1 MSQPLD
7 LRLNPSIDPEKWA
20 KAYARDRLVQ
30 IPDIFEPALA
40 DEIESVLRGQLQWRL
55 VFAEAD
61 PSAPGG
67 ESVARLTQADI
78 AAMGREAMSARL
90 ARVLERARDNYG
102 YLYNAYPMIEAY
114 TSGWEPDHPIHAIT
128 EFLNA
133 PEFLEFGRRVIGAD
147 TITKADAQATYYARG
162 NFLTRHIDD
171 GHENERRAAYT
182 LGFTRRW
189 EPDWGGLLMLLDGN
203 RDIER
208 AFLPRFN
215 VLSIFDGRRI
225 HSVSAVSP
233 FAGDGRFQITGWYR
247 DDPAPEIPQ

>member
-1 MSQPLD
+1 MTQTLE
-7 LRLNPSIDPEKWA
+7 LRLNPAADPERWA
-20 KAYARDRLVQ
+20 QAYARDKLVQ
-30 IPDIFEPALA
+30 IPDIFEPELA
-40 DEIESVLRGQLQWRL
+40 DEIEAVLRGALNWRL

-78 AAMGREAMSARL
+78 AQMGREAFSARL
-90 ARVLERARDNYG
+90 ARVMERARDNYG

-114 TSGWEPDHPIHAIT
+114 TSGWDAGHPIHALT
-128 EFLNA
+128 EFLNS
-133 PEFLEFGRRVIGAD
+133 PDFLDFGRRVIGVDA
-147 TITKADAQATYYARG
+147 ITKADAQATFYARG
-162 NFLTRHIDD
+162 NFLTRHVDE
-171 GHENERRAAYT
+171 GHDNERRAAYT
-182 LGFTRRW
+182 LGFTKRW

-203 RDIER
+203 KDIER

-233 FAGDGRFQITGWYR
+233 FAGDGRFQITGWLR
-247 DDPAPEIPQ
+247 DDPPAGGAA